1 MRSILPSVG
10 QKNRRLQSASIK
22 QTSIKLADMASSPK
36 IVEAASTV
44 PMQTPEARLEAAY
57 IKFMRTPKETPEYD
71 KAWEELVDVIFI
83 NAT

>member
-1 MRSILPSVG
+1 
-10 QKNRRLQSASIK
+10 
-22 QTSIKLADMASSPK
+22 MASSPK

-71 KAWEELVDVIFI
+71 KAWEELVDVTFI